1 MKSMNFYKNTMK
13 RIRTSI
19 AVLLLT
25 GVAAVS
31 LRAQGQGMGQGAM
44 QGDGEKLTAYKI
56 AFFTKNL
63 DLTPSEAE
71 KFWPVYNDY
80 SARKSKLQADRLL
93 LMRYAAQNKDNMTE
107 AEVISTADK
116 LTQSFADEA
125 SMVVSFN
132 ENLKKV
138 LPPAKVIR
146 LYQVENQY
154 KQQLLRELNQRR
166 QGPAQQ
172 GQQGMRRSSGQ
183 SGRAAMTE

>member
-1 MKSMNFYKNTMK
+1 MNCYYNAMK
-13 RIRTSI
+13 RIITTI
-19 AVLLLT
+19 AALLLT
-25 GVAAVS
+25 GVTAMT

-63 DLTPSEAE
+63 DLTPAEAE

-93 LMRYAAQNKDNMTE
+93 LMRYAAQNQANMTE
-107 AEVISTADK
+107 DEVASTADN
-116 LTQSFADEA
+116 LTRSFADEA
-125 SMVVSFN
+125 AMVVSFN

-172 GQQGMRRSSGQ
+172 GQGMRRSSGQ
-183 SGRAAMTE
+183 SGPAPLTE